1 MDNAI
6 AQYSTDELTFATG
19 EVSLVGANVYISF
32 VQGQKIVLEK
42 TDEDCTITAE
52 QITLPLS
59 QADTGALSAG
69 GLEIQI
75 KAVFRD
81 GTAPVSNWMQTEV
94 IRTAKKGVLEYVER

>member
-1 MDNAI
+1 MNNAI

-32 VQGQKIVLEK
+32 VQGHKIVLEK
-42 TDEDCTITAE
+42 TDEDCMITAE

-59 QADTGALSAG
+59 QADTGAFCPG

-75 KAVFRD
+75 RGVFAD
-81 GTAPVSNWMQTEV
+81 GTAPVSYWMQTEV
-94 IRTAKKGVLEYVER
+94 IRTAKRGVLEYVAR